1 MVKNW
6 MVSVNNRAQY
16 IQFPTHTSFHPHLIP
31 LTPHPNHNSPHPHL
45 ISPIPHTTQKPHP
58 SHTSSLPH
66 LIPPTPHP
74 THTSSH
80 PHLIPPTPYPTHT
93 SSLCAICLSQMY
105 HLFGCYIGTSTL
117 AGLLIK

>member
-6 MVSVNNRAQY
+6 MVSVINRAQY

-74 THTSSH
+74 THTLSH
-80 PHLIPPTPYPTHT
+80 LHLIPLTPHPYV
-93 SSLCAICLSQMY
+93 LFVY
-105 HLFGCYIGTSTL
+105 HRCIIYLDVILEQVPLPVY
-117 AGLLIK
+117 